1 MTEFLRS
8 WLLGIVCAA
17 FLGALAESLTPEGRM
32 RKICR
37 LAGGLVLVLAA
48 LGPVARLDLQDTALM
63 TMQRDPQ
70 AHSAADS
77 LEDTNIFLQERII
90 AEKTAAYIVDKAEGL
105 GMTCEA
111 AVTVTADER
120 GALLPTGAV
129 LKGAWTAEQQLRLAE
144 ILTQE
149 LGLMPEQV
157 SYERAEP

>member
-1 MTEFLRS
+1 
-8 WLLGIVCAA
+8 
-17 FLGALAESLTPEGRM
+17 
-32 RKICR
+32 
-37 LAGGLVLVLAA
+37 
-48 LGPVARLDLQDTALM
+48 
-63 TMQRDPQ
+63 
-70 AHSAADS
+70 
-77 LEDTNIFLQERII
+77 
-90 AEKTAAYIVDKAEGL
+90 
-105 GMTCEA
+105 MTCEA

>member
-37 LAGGLVLVLAA
+37 LAGGLVLVL
-48 LGPVARLDLQDTALM
+48 QDTALM
-63 TMQRDPQ
+63 TMQQDPQ